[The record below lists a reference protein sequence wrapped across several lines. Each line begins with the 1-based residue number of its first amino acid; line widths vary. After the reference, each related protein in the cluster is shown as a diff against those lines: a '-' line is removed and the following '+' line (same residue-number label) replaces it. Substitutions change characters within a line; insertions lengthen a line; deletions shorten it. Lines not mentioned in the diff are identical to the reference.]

1 MLRWGILSTAKI
13 AREHVIPA
21 HLKARGCC
29 ITAIASRDQSR
40 AQAVADEFQIP
51 HALADYQSL
60 LQSDVVDAVYIPLP
74 TSQHVEWAIKA
85 ANAGKHVLV
94 EKPLALSADAL
105 HAVQAA
111 AEANNVM
118 IAEAFMVNYHPQ
130 WHQVREW
137 LDRGAIGRL
146 RYIQSAFS
154 YYNRD
159 PKNMRNRP
167 ELGGG
172 AIPDIGVYPTVTA
185 RMVTGKEPLKV
196 RADIEFDAEFGT
208 DSYANVQYAFDGF
221 DMSFMLSTSMAAHQ
235 SMRLHGEEGYI
246 QVEAPFNAELYGD
259 VKVSL
264 WNAAHTEVQTVR
276 FGGVNQYQ
284 LQAEAFADAVA
295 SGDSSALFSLD
306 SSIANQR
313 AIDAIYASNK
323 SGTWAGV

>member
-21 HLKARGCC
+21 HLRARGGCV
-29 ITAIASRDQSR
+29 TAIASRDPSR
-40 AQAVADEFQIP
+40 AQAVADQFQIP
-51 HALADYQSL
+51 RVLADYQSL
-60 LQSDVVDAVYIPLP
+60 LQSDEVDAVYIPLP
-74 TSQHVEWAIKA
+74 TSQHVEWAILA

-94 EKPLALSADAL
+94 EKPLALNADAI

-111 AEANNVM
+111 AVANGVV
-118 IAEAFMVNYHPQ
+118 IAEAFMVHYHPQ
-130 WHQVREW
+130 WQQVRDW
-137 LDRGAIGRL
+137 LSQGAIGRL

-159 PKNMRNRP
+159 PKNMRNCP

-172 AIPDIGVYPTVTA
+172 GIPDIGVYPTVTA

-208 DSYANVQYAFDGF
+208 DCYANVQYAFDGF
-221 DMSFMLSTSMAAHQ
+221 DMSFMLSTTMAAHQ
-235 SMRLHGEEGYI
+235 FMRFHGEDGYI
-246 QVEAPFNAELYGD
+246 QIDAPFNAELYGD
-259 VKVSL
+259 VQVSL
-264 WNAAHTEVQTVR
+264 WNTGHSEVKTVR

-284 LQAEAFADAVA
+284 LQAEAFNDTIA
-295 SGDSSALFSLD
+295 SGDASALFSLD

-313 AIDAIYASNK
+313 VLDAVYASNRC
-323 SGTWAGV
+323 GTWAEV